1 MNILSIVGLAITA
14 SVLAVLIK
22 KYKPDQGIVI
32 SIAATVLIF
41 SILIP
46 KLQPAFSEISKLLS
60 GANINNEYMTVLI
73 KSLGVC
79 FVAQL
84 ASDICRDA
92 NETAIATNVEM
103 AGKIAVLLIALPL
116 FGEIADLV
124 VNLMK

>member
-1 MNILSIVGLAITA
+1 
-14 SVLAVLIK
+14 
-22 KYKPDQGIVI
+22 
-32 SIAATVLIF
+32 
-41 SILIP
+41 
-46 KLQPAFSEISKLLS
+46 
-60 GANINNEYMTVLI
+60 
-73 KSLGVC
+73 VC